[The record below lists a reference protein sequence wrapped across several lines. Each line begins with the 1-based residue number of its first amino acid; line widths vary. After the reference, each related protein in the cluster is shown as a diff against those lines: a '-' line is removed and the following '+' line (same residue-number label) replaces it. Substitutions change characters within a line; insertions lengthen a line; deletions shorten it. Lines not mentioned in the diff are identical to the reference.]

1 MAPALLGAVANRPGS
16 NRQRD
21 RPRLATAAGPHPA
34 DPGGRH
40 GTGPLAPHRVRY
52 PLRPSVRVLLA
63 LGEGMRKKKQD
74 TQEAGFTTPPT
85 RPRLTPIDVQ
95 QNEFLDLVTEEL
107 AAFIDESR
115 RLQDHGDSNVA
126 SLGGADVTWASRE
139 AEGILERAR
148 AEAILAAAGE
158 GRADP
163 RGVIA
168 PYLNRE
174 REFLQ
179 SLGQLVQQHAD
190 SMRRMVRS
198 AKEQAGASSSAPP
211 SPAGGDVDEVPRVRI
226 ESAQG
231 RPGSAPVQ
239 PRAEDVRAEP
249 APGRHRSVRELFWGE
264 D

>member
-1 MAPALLGAVANRPGS
+1 
-16 NRQRD
+16 
-21 RPRLATAAGPHPA
+21 
-34 DPGGRH
+34 
-40 GTGPLAPHRVRY
+40 
-52 PLRPSVRVLLA
+52 
-63 LGEGMRKKKQD
+63 MRKKKRD
-74 TQEAGFTTPPT
+74 TQEAGFTTPAT

-95 QNEFLDLVTEEL
+95 QKEFRLAFRGYNERDVDEFLDLVTEEL
-107 AAFIDESR
+107 AAYTEENR
-115 RLQDHGDSNVA
+115 RLQDRADSNVE

-148 AEAILAAAGE
+148 ADAASTVAEAEERAAAILAAAGA
-158 GRADP
+158 GPADP

-190 SMRRMVRS
+190 SVRRMVRS
-198 AKEQAGASSSAPP
+198 AKEQAATPSA
-211 SPAGGDVDEVPRVRI
+211 AGEDVDEVPRVRV
-226 ESAQG
+226 EPA
-231 RPGSAPVQ
+231 PVKPMAAPVQ
-239 PRAEDVRAEP
+239 PRAEEARGDS